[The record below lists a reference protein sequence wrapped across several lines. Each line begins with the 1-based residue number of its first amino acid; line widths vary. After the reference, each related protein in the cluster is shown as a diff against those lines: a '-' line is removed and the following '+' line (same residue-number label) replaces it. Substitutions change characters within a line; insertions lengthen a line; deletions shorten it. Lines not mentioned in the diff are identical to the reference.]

1 MWIFPLKIVIF
12 HSYVSLPEGIYISLI
27 ASKLQEEDLETLI
40 REVDHFD
47 PKALV
52 KPAGAPGAPWHCS
65 GDDSSQLNH
74 VQQLKKHA

>member
-1 MWIFPLKIVIF
+1 MIFPWDVIF
-12 HSYVSLPEGIYISLI
+12 SLI

-52 KPAGAPGAPWHCS
+52 KPAGAPGAPWRCP
-65 GDDSSQLNH
+65 GDDSSQFNR